1 MNLIRE
7 KTGIKG
13 SYVIIFLIG
22 SIIFVYFNIFENL
35 ITNLVGTVYPSFWTI
50 KAIESKNKNDIKK
63 WLTYWIVFG
72 VFVIIDF
79 FNIIIVKIFPYYF
92 LMKIMFLIWLF
103 MPGSNG
109 CTIVYQLFVK
119 KIFNSFEDSIDIYV
133 DNIKYYATEYYKQV
147 LSKLDPQEVYDM
159 IPDDAILLCYEENDK
174 FCHRH
179 FFAFWQELFLGIR
192 TSEVYENP
200 VRETLTRLDRPE
212 YLKNVMEEVIKENY
226 DMHNFD
232 TIKEA
237 YEYNKKYNIK
247 EIEEK
252 RKYKEEL
259 MEKGLYGIVISKEKD
274 KKDKKTLQYKLTS

>member
-1 MNLIRE
+1 MKRDKKKKLISLVDKWNEQMNLIRE

-72 VFVIIDF
+72 VFIIIDF

-109 CTIVYQLFVK
+109 CTIIYQLFVK

-133 DNIKYYATEYYKQV
+133 DNIKNYANDNLKTLKTFTEGMK
-147 LSKLDPQEVYDM
+147 
-159 IPDDAILLCYEENDK
+159 
-174 FCHRH
+174 
-179 FFAFWQELFLGIR
+179 
-192 TSEVYENP
+192 TSLERNLNE
-200 VRETLTRLDRPE
+200 
-212 YLKNVMEEVIKENY
+212 
-226 DMHNFD
+226 
-232 TIKEA
+232 
-237 YEYNKKYNIK
+237 K
-247 EIEEK
+247 EI
-252 RKYKEEL
+252 L
-259 MEKGLYGIVISKEKD
+259 KEKED
-274 KKDKKTLQYKLTS
+274 